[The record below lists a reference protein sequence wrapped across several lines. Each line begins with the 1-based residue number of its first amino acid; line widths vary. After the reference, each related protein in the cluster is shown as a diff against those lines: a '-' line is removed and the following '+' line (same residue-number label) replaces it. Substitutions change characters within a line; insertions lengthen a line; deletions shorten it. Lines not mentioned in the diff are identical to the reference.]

1 MYIRAEGSRR
11 REAPMAAKR
20 FGEFLRESRLK
31 AGFGLRAFA
40 EVVEMQPSNLSNI
53 EHGRIYPPQN
63 SKILTRI
70 ADSLGFPKGSQERQR
85 LFDLA
90 VSHKKSAL
98 PSDVASFAAK
108 TPGIPVLLRTI
119 QNKSL
124 GKEDI
129 EKLTDFINE
138 QY

>member
-1 MYIRAEGSRR
+1 
-11 REAPMAAKR
+11 MAAKR

-40 EVVEMQPSNLSNI
+40 EAVEMQPSNLSNI

-108 TPGIPVLLRTI
+108 TAGIPVLLRTI

-138 QY
+138 QYKAR